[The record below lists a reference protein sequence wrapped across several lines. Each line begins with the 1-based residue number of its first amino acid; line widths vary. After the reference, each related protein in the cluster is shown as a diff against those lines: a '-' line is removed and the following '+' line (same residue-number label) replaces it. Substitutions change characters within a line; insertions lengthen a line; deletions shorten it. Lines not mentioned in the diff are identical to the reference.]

1 MSFASKMA
9 LVKVIVKALPSLE
22 ESVRERMF
30 FSPKGDVFA
39 HEVCDGSARDKD
51 LRWIFLFL
59 SVSLLTR
66 KNSYLA
72 SYKDRKSD
80 TY

>member
-39 HEVCDGSARDKD
+39 HEVCEA
-51 LRWIFLFL
+51 L
-59 SVSLLTR
+59 
-66 KNSYLA
+66 
-72 SYKDRKSD
+72 
-80 TY
+80 